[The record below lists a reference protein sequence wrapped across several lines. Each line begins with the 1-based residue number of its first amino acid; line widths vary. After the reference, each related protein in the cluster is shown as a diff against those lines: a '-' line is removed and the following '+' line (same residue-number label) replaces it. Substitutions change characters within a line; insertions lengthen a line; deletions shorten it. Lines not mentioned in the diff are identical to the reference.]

1 MYFWCMKKMSPFK
14 YIYYSGLSVFLIVM
28 LFVLSG
34 ITSILFRNFDGFSCN
49 RQKVYVIKDTVHQNV
64 VVYDTVTQNIVKTNK
79 ISSEKEKPVITE
91 SITETTPV
99 VLDTTK

>member
-1 MYFWCMKKMSPFK
+1 
-14 YIYYSGLSVFLIVM
+14 M

-34 ITSILFRNFDGFSCN
+34 ITSVLFSNFDGFSCN

-79 ISSEKEKPVITE
+79 ISLEKEKPVITE